1 MGTHKYAGMR
11 VRDILRLKLGSIR
24 NAPLPEGSPG
34 WSEVEAMTWEQV
46 DDEAKA
52 NTPGF
57 RTIRKLLTDQRF
69 DR

>member
-1 MGTHKYAGMR
+1 MGTHKYAGMW

-24 NAPLPEGSPG
+24 NAPLPEGSPD

-46 DDEAKA
+46 DEDAKA